1 METDEV
7 EPLAKYLVHRGIQAV
22 LTMLAVSVMVF
33 GFMSAT
39 GDASAILL
47 PPEATDQ
54 DIADLRHKLGLDQPL
69 PIQYLKFI
77 TNVWYGDTIR
87 SFQFNTPVFPLVV
100 HHLYFSLILVAAA
113 IAVSIV
119 VSVPLG
125 TLAAYRRNSV
135 IDVGI
140 RIVAVLG
147 QSMPV
152 FWVAM
157 LLILFFAVKLQIL
170 PVAGVGFNNMIL
182 PTLSLSFFQVA
193 VMTRL
198 TRSELLEVL
207 SQDYVRTARAKGL
220 TERAVLGRHA
230 LKNAGIPIITIMG
243 LQLAGLMGGAV
254 VTETIFAWP
263 GVGWLLFESISARD
277 FPVVVAGVLIA
288 AMGVAVINLII
299 DVAYGYLDPRVRVT

>member
-1 METDEV
+1 M
-7 EPLAKYLVHRGIQAV
+7 QAV
-22 LTMLAVSVMVF
+22 LTMFAVSVMVF

-87 SFQFNTPVFPLVV
+87 SFQFNTPVLPLVM
-100 HHLYFSLILVAAA
+100 HHLYFSLMLVAAA
-113 IAVSIV
+113 MTVSIL

-125 TLAAYRRNSV
+125 ALAAYRRNSV
-135 IDVGI
+135 IDVGV

-152 FWVAM
+152 FWVAL
-157 LLILFFAVKLQIL
+157 LLILLFAVRLQIL
-170 PVAGVGFNNMIL
+170 PVAGVGLANMIL

-207 SQDYVRTARAKGL
+207 SQDYIRTARAKGL
-220 TERAVLGRHA
+220 NESVVLGRHA
-230 LKNAGIPIITIMG
+230 LKNAGIPIVTIMG

-263 GVGWLLFESISARD
+263 GIGWLLFESISARD

-288 AMGVAVINLII
+288 AMGVTLINLAI
-299 DVAYGYLDPRVRVT
+299 DIAYGYLDPRVRVS

>member
-1 METDEV
+1 M
-7 EPLAKYLVHRGIQAV
+7 

-54 DIADLRHKLGLDQPL
+54 DIADLRHRLGLDQPL
-69 PIQYLKFI
+69 PVQYAKFI

-100 HHLYFSLILVAAA
+100 RHLYFSLILVVAA
-113 IAVSIV
+113 ITFSIV
-119 VSVPLG
+119 LSVPMG
-125 TLAAYRRNSV
+125 ALAAYRRNSV

-140 RIVAVLG
+140 RLAAVLG

-157 LLILFFAVKLQIL
+157 LLILLFAVTLEVL
-170 PVAGVGFNNMIL
+170 PVAGVGLKNVIL

-220 TERAVLGRHA
+220 DERVVLGRHA
-230 LKNAGIPIITIMG
+230 LRNAGIPIITIMG
-243 LQLAGLMGGAV
+243 LQLAGLLGGAV

-288 AMGVAVINLII
+288 ALGVTLINLAI
-299 DVAYGYLDPRVRVT
+299 DIAYGYLDPRVRVS